1 MAAPDSGRAPRPRF
15 AAILIVEPEPLLRE
29 ILVSGLRLHDPRFA
43 PHAVPDPEA
52 ALAWLSCGDVDLVI
66 TEAAFGEGGG
76 TRKAAYLKRLR
87 ASVPHAPL
95 LVLTRSAAEV
105 PRWGAP
111 FDAVVG
117 KPPDMEELLGRVD
130 HLLERSRESAIRG
143 MAVESLL
150 QVLQIERADCT
161 LAVSARGRIGRLFLR
176 AGELHHAEV
185 NELRGREAFF
195 ELLRWPSPILSLG
208 EAHEAETTITTALAG
223 LLLQFYVNEDQ
234 RRR

>member
-1 MAAPDSGRAPRPRF
+1 MAAPDTGRAPRPRF

-52 ALAWLSCGDVDLVI
+52 ALAWLSRGDVDLVI
-66 TEAAFGEGGG
+66 TEAVFSEGGG
-76 TRKAAYLKRLR
+76 TCDSAYLKRLR
-87 ASVPHAPL
+87 ASAPHAPL

-117 KPPDMEELLGRVD
+117 KPPDMEEFLGRVD

-150 QVLQIERADCT
+150 QVLQIERTDCT
-161 LAVSARGRIGRLFLR
+161 LRVSARGRTGRLFLR
-176 AGELHHAEV
+176 AGELHHAELD
-185 NELRGREAFF
+185 ELRGREAFF
-195 ELLRWPSPILSLG
+195 ELLRWTSPILSLG
-208 EAHEAETTITTALAG
+208 EPRETETTITTPLAG

>member
-1 MAAPDSGRAPRPRF
+1 MAAPDDGRAPRPRF

-52 ALAWLSCGDVDLVI
+52 ALAWLSSGDVDLVI
-66 TEAAFGEGGG
+66 TEAVFGEGGQ
-76 TRKAAYLKRLR
+76 TSDAAYLKRLR
-87 ASVPHAPL
+87 ASAPHAPL
-95 LVLTRSAAEV
+95 LVLPRSAAEV

-117 KPPDMEELLGRVD
+117 KPPDMEEFLGRVD
-130 HLLERSRESAIRG
+130 HLLERSRQSAIRG

-150 QVLQIERADCT
+150 QVLQMERADCT
-161 LAVSARGRIGRLFLR
+161 LSVSARGRTGRLFLR
-176 AGELHHAEV
+176 AGELHHAEI
-185 NELRGREAFF
+185 NELRGRDAFF

-208 EAHEAETTITTALAG
+208 EAREAATTITTALAG